1 MIVLKFGGSS
11 IGSGQNI
18 KKVKDILSK
27 QDEPF
32 IVIISATSG
41 TTDQLQ
47 VLAKLAL
54 EGKYRETLESLK
66 KRQFILLRELLD
78 PANQPDVIIYTL
90 KLFNQLENIC
100 DSVFTIKELS
110 DKTLSHVLSFGER
123 LSICVIHKY
132 LIQEGIDID
141 LLDSKQLIKANHSY
155 LNAEVNYQETV
166 ALIKQAIN
174 GKNYIATGF
183 IASNNCGE
191 YVVLGR
197 GGSDYSAAI
206 YASAIDAKSLEL
218 WSDVN
223 GMLNANPKIVQQA
236 NSIDQLSYK
245 EAFELAYFG
254 AKVLYPAAIRP
265 VMQKNIP
272 VYLKNTLHPEQKGT
286 LISFGSG
293 DSQNKIKGVA
303 SLPEISLVTV
313 SGVGLAGTKGSARKV
328 FQALEEAQI
337 NIILITQSC
346 SEQGICFGIN
356 NADVPKAVGAIN
368 QHFKQEMECD
378 LINPVEVLNDH
389 VIIAVVGDNMRHKV
403 GLSGKI
409 FGALGENGINVIAIA
424 QGASERNI
432 SIVVNRKDETKA
444 VNVIHERFFQKAIK
458 KVHLFIAGVGNV
470 GSEFLQ
476 IVFKQQQLLYKDY
489 QIDLKITGVAN
500 SKKML
505 LDTEGLTLEGINS
518 INEKGALYQSFN
530 NYIEA
535 LINLNLRNSVFIDN
549 TASEIVS
556 KSYESL
562 LKNSISIVACNKI
575 ASSSPYKN
583 YRLLIQLAKERNC
596 NFQFETSVG
605 AALPIIKTI
614 RDLLLSGDKVHKI
627 QAVLSGSLNFIF
639 NNYNGQKP
647 FADIVLQAKKE
658 GFTEPNPLVDL
669 NGLDVMRKILILAR
683 ETGNRK
689 ELEDVQFNG
698 FLPENCVN
706 ANSVEQ
712 LFKELK
718 KEEPYFN
725 RLYKRAHQNGNIL
738 KVMAVLENG
747 ELFVSLK
754 EISPESVFYNLGGK
768 DNIVALFTDR
778 YNHEPLII
786 KGAGAGAEV
795 TASGV
800 FSDLMY
806 IINR

>member
-11 IGSGQNI
+11 IGSAKNI
-18 KKVKDILSK
+18 RKVKDILSK
-27 QDEPF
+27 RNKPF
-32 IVIISATSG
+32 IAIISAASG
-41 TTDQLQ
+41 ATDQLQ

-54 EGKYRETLESLK
+54 EGKYIETLESLK
-66 KRQFILLRELLD
+66 MRHFNLLRELLN

-100 DSVFTIKELS
+100 NSIFTIKELS
-110 DKTLSHVLSFGER
+110 DKTLSYVLSFGER
-123 LSICVIHKY
+123 LSICIIHKY

-141 LLDSKQLIKANHSY
+141 LLDSKQLIKANHCY
-155 LNAEVNYQETV
+155 LNAKVNYQETE

-183 IASNNCGE
+183 IASNNRGE

-206 YASAIDAKSLEL
+206 YASAINAKSLEL

-286 LISFGSG
+286 LISFDSG

-432 SIVVNRKDETKA
+432 SIVVNRKDEIKA

-458 KVHLFIAGVGNV
+458 KIHLFIAGVGNV

-614 RDLLLSGDKVHKI
+614 RDLLLSGDKIHKI

-639 NNYNGQKP
+639 NNYNAQRP
-647 FADIVLQAKKE
+647 FADIVLQAKNE
-658 GFTEPNPLVDL
+658 GFTEPNPQVDL

-689 ELEDVQFNG
+689 ELDDVQFNG
-698 FLPENCVN
+698 FLPENCIN
-706 ANSVEQ
+706 ANGVEQ
-712 LFKELK
+712 LFEKLK
-718 KEEPYFN
+718 KEEPYFK
-725 RLYKRAHQNGNIL
+725 RLYRKAHQNGNIL

-754 EISPESVFYNLGGK
+754 EISPDSVFYNLGGK

>member
-18 KKVKDILSK
+18 QKVKDILSK

-54 EGKYRETLESLK
+54 EGKYKETLESLK

-100 DSVFTIKELS
+100 DSIFTIKELS
-110 DKTLSHVLSFGER
+110 DKTLSQVLSFGER

-132 LIQEGIDID
+132 LIQEGINID

-183 IASNNCGE
+183 IASNNRGE

-286 LISFGSG
+286 LISFDSG
-293 DSQNKIKGVA
+293 ESQNKIKGVA

-409 FGALGENGINVIAIA
+409 FGALGENGVNVIAIA

-458 KVHLFIAGVGNV
+458 KIHLFIAGVGNV
-470 GSEFLQ
+470 GNEFLQ

-505 LDTEGLTLEGINS
+505 LNTEGLTLEEINS

-530 NYIEA
+530 DYIKA
-535 LINLNLRNSVFIDN
+535 LKKLNLRNSVFIDN

-556 KSYESL
+556 NSYESL
-562 LKNSISIVACNKI
+562 LKNSISVVACNKI
-575 ASSSPYKN
+575 ASSSPYEN

-596 NFQFETSVG
+596 DFQFETSVG

-647 FADIVLQAKKE
+647 FADIVLQAKNE

-718 KEEPYFN
+718 KEEPYFK
-725 RLYKRAHQNGNIL
+725 RLYRKAHQNGNIL

-754 EISPESVFYNLGGK
+754 EISPDSVFYNLGGK

-786 KGAGAGAEV
+786 KGAGAGSEV

>member
-32 IVIISATSG
+32 ITIISATSG

-54 EGKYRETLESLK
+54 EGKYKETLESLK
-66 KRQFILLRELLD
+66 KRQFNLLRELLN
-78 PANQPDVIIYTL
+78 PANQPDAIIYTL

-100 DSVFTIKELS
+100 NSIFIIKELS
-110 DKTLSHVLSFGER
+110 DKTLSYVLSFGER
-123 LSICVIHKY
+123 LSICIIHKY
-132 LIQEGIDID
+132 LIQEGIDIN

-155 LNAEVNYQETV
+155 LNAEVNYQETE
-166 ALIKQAIN
+166 ALIKQAIK

-183 IASNNCGE
+183 IASNDRGE

-206 YASAIDAKSLEL
+206 YASAINAKSLEL

-265 VMQKNIP
+265 VMQKSIP
-272 VYLKNTLHPEQKGT
+272 VYLRNTLHPEQKGT
-286 LISFGSG
+286 LISFDSG

-356 NADVPKAVGAIN
+356 NVDVPKAVGAIN
-368 QHFKQEMECD
+368 QHFKQEMEND

-470 GSEFLQ
+470 GNEFLQ

-505 LDTEGLTLEGINS
+505 LNIEGLTLKEINS

-530 NYIEA
+530 NYVQA
-535 LINLNLRNSVFIDN
+535 LKNLNLRNSVFIDN

-556 KSYESL
+556 NSYESL

-575 ASSSPYKN
+575 ASSSPYEN
-583 YRLLIQLAKERNC
+583 YRLLIQLAKEKNC
-596 NFQFETSVG
+596 DFQFETSVG

-614 RDLLLSGDKVHKI
+614 RDLLLSGDRVHKI

-639 NNYNGQKP
+639 NNYNGQIP

-658 GFTEPNPLVDL
+658 GFTEPNPQVDL

-689 ELEDVQFNG
+689 ELDDVQFNG
-698 FLPENCVN
+698 FLPENCIN
-706 ANSVEQ
+706 AKSVEQ

-718 KEEPYFN
+718 REEPYFN
-725 RLYKRAHQNGNIL
+725 RLYRKAHQNGNIL

-778 YNHEPLII
+778 YNNEPLII

>member
-11 IGSGQNI
+11 ISSGQNI
-18 KKVKDILSK
+18 QKVKDILSK
-27 QDEPF
+27 QDKPF

-47 VLAKLAL
+47 VMAKLAL
-54 EGKYRETLESLK
+54 KGKYMETLESLK
-66 KRQFILLRELLD
+66 KRQFILLRELLN

-100 DSVFTIKELS
+100 SSIFTIKELS

-123 LSICVIHKY
+123 LSICIIHKY
-132 LIQEGIDID
+132 LLQEGIDID

-155 LNAEVNYQETV
+155 LNAEVNYRETE

-174 GKNYIATGF
+174 GRNYIATGF
-183 IASNNCGE
+183 IASNNRGE

-206 YASAIDAKSLEL
+206 YASAINAKSLEL

-236 NSIDQLSYK
+236 NSIDRLSYK

-254 AKVLYPAAIRP
+254 AEVLYPPAIRP

-286 LISFGSG
+286 LINN
-293 DSQNKIKGVA
+293 DSDDNQNKIVGVA
-303 SLPEISLVTV
+303 SLAGISLVTV
-313 SGVGLAGTKGSARKV
+313 SGVGLAGTKGIARKV

-346 SEQGICFGIN
+346 SEQSICFGIEN
-356 NADVPKAVGAIN
+356 TGVPKAVDAITR
-368 QHFKQEMECD
+368 QFKQEIENN

-389 VIIAVVGDNMRHKV
+389 VIIAVVGDNMLHRV

-432 SIVVNRKDETKA
+432 SIVVDRKDETKA

-470 GSEFLQ
+470 GSEFLK
-476 IVFKQQQLLYKDY
+476 IVFKQQQLLHKDY
-489 QIDLKITGVAN
+489 QIDLKIAGVAN

-505 LDTEGLTLEGINS
+505 LNAEGLTLEEIKS
-518 INEKGALYQSFN
+518 INETSALYQSFN

-535 LINLNLRNSVFIDN
+535 IKKLNLRNSVFIDN

-556 KSYESL
+556 NSYKL
-562 LKNSISIVACNKI
+562 LLTNSISIVACNKI
-575 ASSSPYKN
+575 ASSGPYEN
-583 YRLLIQLAKERNC
+583 YRLLLQLMKEKNC
-596 NFQFETSVG
+596 DFQFETSVG

-639 NNYNGQKP
+639 NHYDAQKP

-683 ETGNRK
+683 ETGNQK
-689 ELEDVQFNG
+689 DLEDVQFNG
-698 FLPENCVN
+698 FLPESCVN

-768 DNIVALFTDR
+768 DNIVALYTDR

>member
-18 KKVKDILSK
+18 QKVKDILSK

-54 EGKYRETLESLK
+54 EGKYKETLESLK
-66 KRQFILLRELLD
+66 KRQFKLLRELLD
-78 PANQPDVIIYTL
+78 PVNQPDVIIYTL

-132 LIQEGIDID
+132 LIQEGINID

-155 LNAEVNYQETV
+155 LNAEVNYQETE

-183 IASNNCGE
+183 IASNNRGE

-206 YASAIDAKSLEL
+206 YASAINAKSLEL

-265 VMQKNIP
+265 VMQKRIP

-286 LISFGSG
+286 LISFDSG

-356 NADVPKAVGAIN
+356 NVDVPKAVGAIN
-368 QHFKQEMECD
+368 QHFKQEMEND

-458 KVHLFIAGVGNV
+458 KIHLFIAGVGNV

-583 YRLLIQLAKERNC
+583 YRLLIQLAKEKNC
-596 NFQFETSVG
+596 DFQFETSVG

-658 GFTEPNPLVDL
+658 GFTEPNPLIDL

-718 KEEPYFN
+718 KEEPYFY
-725 RLYKRAHQNGNIL
+725 RLYKRAHQNGNNL

>member
-18 KKVKDILSK
+18 QKVKDILSK

-54 EGKYRETLESLK
+54 EGKYKETLESLK
-66 KRQFILLRELLD
+66 KRQFKLLRELLD
-78 PANQPDVIIYTL
+78 PVNQPDVIIYTL

-132 LIQEGIDID
+132 LIQEGINID

-155 LNAEVNYQETV
+155 LNAEVNYQETE

-183 IASNNCGE
+183 IASNNRGE

-265 VMQKNIP
+265 VMQKRIP

-286 LISFGSG
+286 LISFDSG

-356 NADVPKAVGAIN
+356 NVDVPKAVGAIN
-368 QHFKQEMECD
+368 QHFKQEMEND

-458 KVHLFIAGVGNV
+458 KIHLFIAGVGNV

-583 YRLLIQLAKERNC
+583 YRLLIQLAKEKNC
-596 NFQFETSVG
+596 DFQFETSVG

-658 GFTEPNPLVDL
+658 GFTEPNPLIDL

-718 KEEPYFN
+718 KEEPYFY
-725 RLYKRAHQNGNIL
+725 RLYKRAHQNGNNL

>member
-18 KKVKDILSK
+18 QKVKDILSK

-54 EGKYRETLESLK
+54 EGKYKETLESLK
-66 KRQFILLRELLD
+66 KRQFFLLRELLD

-110 DKTLSHVLSFGER
+110 DKTLSQVLSFGER

-132 LIQEGIDID
+132 LIQEGINID

-155 LNAEVNYQETV
+155 LNAEVNYQETE

-183 IASNNCGE
+183 IASNNRGE

-206 YASAIDAKSLEL
+206 YASAINAKSLEL

-265 VMQKNIP
+265 VMQKKIP

-286 LISFGSG
+286 LISFDSG

-303 SLPEISLVTV
+303 SLPGISLVTV

-356 NADVPKAVGAIN
+356 NVDVPKAVGAIN
-368 QHFKQEMECD
+368 QHFKQEMEND

-458 KVHLFIAGVGNV
+458 KIHLFITGVGNV

-505 LDTEGLTLEGINS
+505 LNTEGLTLEGINS

-575 ASSSPYKN
+575 ASSSPYEN
-583 YRLLIQLAKERNC
+583 YRLLIQLAKEKNC
-596 NFQFETSVG
+596 DFQFETSVG

-614 RDLLLSGDKVHKI
+614 RDLLLSVNI
-627 QAVLSGSLNFIF
+627 Q
-639 NNYNGQKP
+639 
-647 FADIVLQAKKE
+647 
-658 GFTEPNPLVDL
+658 PNLDRLV
-669 NGLDVMRKILILAR
+669 
-683 ETGNRK
+683 
-689 ELEDVQFNG
+689 
-698 FLPENCVN
+698 
-706 ANSVEQ
+706 
-712 LFKELK
+712 
-718 KEEPYFN
+718 
-725 RLYKRAHQNGNIL
+725 
-738 KVMAVLENG
+738 
-747 ELFVSLK
+747 
-754 EISPESVFYNLGGK
+754 
-768 DNIVALFTDR
+768 
-778 YNHEPLII
+778 
-786 KGAGAGAEV
+786 
-795 TASGV
+795 
-800 FSDLMY
+800 
-806 IINR
+806 

>member
-18 KKVKDILSK
+18 QKVKDILSK

-54 EGKYRETLESLK
+54 EGKYKETLESLK
-66 KRQFILLRELLD
+66 KRQFKLLRELLD
-78 PANQPDVIIYTL
+78 PVNQPDVIIYTL

-132 LIQEGIDID
+132 LIQEGINID

-155 LNAEVNYQETV
+155 LNAEVNYQETE

-183 IASNNCGE
+183 IASNNRGE

-206 YASAIDAKSLEL
+206 YASAINAKSLEL

-265 VMQKNIP
+265 VMQKRIP

-286 LISFGSG
+286 LISFDSG

-356 NADVPKAVGAIN
+356 NVDVPKAVGAIN
-368 QHFKQEMECD
+368 QHFKQEMEND

-458 KVHLFIAGVGNV
+458 KIHLFIAGVGNV

-505 LDTEGLTLEGINS
+505 LNTEGLTLEGINS

-583 YRLLIQLAKERNC
+583 YRLLIQLAKEKNC
-596 NFQFETSVG
+596 DFQFETSVG

-658 GFTEPNPLVDL
+658 GFTEPNPLIDL

-718 KEEPYFN
+718 KEEPYFY
-725 RLYKRAHQNGNIL
+725 RLYKRAHQNGNNL

>member
-132 LIQEGIDID
+132 LIQEGINID